1 MAMDVHW
8 RNTQRPARFFM
19 LDARASVALLVFM
32 VHIRLWTLVLA
43 ILVMT
48 AFWFCER
55 MGLTF
60 ASALRA
66 FRCYILGQN
75 RPANRRSGRRR
86 WIEYE

>member
-1 MAMDVHW
+1 MDTHW
-8 RNTQRPARFFM
+8 RNTQRPARFFF

-32 VHIRLWTLVLA
+32 VHIRLWTFVLA

-48 AFWFCER
+48 AFYFSER

-60 ASALRA
+60 ASSLRA
-66 FRCYILGQN
+66 LRCYILGQN
-75 RPANRRSGRRR
+75 RPANHRAGRRR